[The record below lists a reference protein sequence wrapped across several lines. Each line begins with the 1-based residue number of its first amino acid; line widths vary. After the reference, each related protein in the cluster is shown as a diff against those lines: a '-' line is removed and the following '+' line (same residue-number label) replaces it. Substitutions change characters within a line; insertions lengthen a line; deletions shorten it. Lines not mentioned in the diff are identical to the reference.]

1 MTPFELNQRRLARQ
15 QKCFYAGTIIR
26 EKLGGS
32 IGPIEERLEH
42 VRIAALGAVAESR
55 AVMHALRL
63 KGLISEREE
72 QDCLDWGYQNL
83 LEQVAAGQGSK
94 IFEEGGHG

>member
-1 MTPFELNQRRLARQ
+1 MIDEFARRRIARQ
-15 QKCFYAGTIIR
+15 QMCFQAGMLIR

-55 AVMHALRL
+55 AVMHALIA
-63 KGLISEREE
+63 KGLITERERE
-72 QDCLDWGYQNL
+72 DFLDLGYQSL
-83 LEQVAAGQGSK
+83 LAQITNGQGVK
-94 IFEEGGHG
+94 VFDGHG